1 MLRIGQECGQTWPTD
16 DEVRAILKNDPR
28 AIGTLYGTHYAIR
41 FAHKQMVTIPV
52 DLADAHR
59 DTAQVELRE
68 VNPFGLRSTVTSNAT
83 LPTQG
88 QAVCSGEWQLPRAA
102 GSLLQDT
109 RRARQVL
116 EGEVSA
122 KTEPAES
129 PMNERSE
136 AMPMGVQVGEDDCQS
151 VPTRQHS
158 V

>member
-88 QAVCSGEWQLPRAA
+88 QAVCSGNGNFHGQRVAYSRTREGQDKCWKGRSARKLNLPN
-102 GSLLQDT
+102 
-109 RRARQVL
+109 RQ
-116 EGEVSA
+116 
-122 KTEPAES
+122 
-129 PMNERSE
+129 
-136 AMPMGVQVGEDDCQS
+136 
-151 VPTRQHS
+151 
-158 V
+158 